1 MEASCEGGQGPEG
14 AVAPWMDGWFVYPC
28 GDRPLPRLSGKIF
41 PLRLWNNKFY
51 YKLHLVGISTE
62 SKYSLELVSC
72 SNIRRH
78 RLDHIKNTR
87 FHQWSCVFF
96 ICIVLL
102 LTTLEGFKDSWPKKL
117 RIVNVLDSDLGLQTC
132 FTRLACSY
140 ILSIRS
146 RAPYK
151 IPAHCTQPQT
161 LPSNVNVICLSPV
174 QPWFVCYL

>member
-1 MEASCEGGQGPEG
+1 VVTGRCQGWGG
-14 AVAPWMDGWFVYPC
+14 
-28 GDRPLPRLSGKIF
+28 
-41 PLRLWNNKFY
+41 KFSHSDFGIINFIT
-51 YKLHLVGISTE
+51 KLHLVGIPTE